1 MYKNVVFGG
10 LRLVG
15 VDVSEKNLV
24 ESGKHG
30 VVGDIIRSYEVML
43 VKSEKLKDFSLRE
56 RGATFIIW
64 RESSTLE

>member
-15 VDVSEKNLV
+15 VDVSERKLV

-30 VVGDIIRSYEVML
+30 VVGDIIRSYV

>member
-1 MYKNVVFGG
+1 VYKNVVFGG

-15 VDVSEKNLV
+15 VDVSEKKLV

-30 VVGDIIRSYEVML
+30 VVGDIIRSYVDV